1 MSSKINLQTCE
12 YACKSSIFQDN
23 QLIYEKTLLY
33 KKNKKAYNSFIIY
46 LIKEGKKT
54 ENKDKKNTTRK
65 KIINYVLNK
74 HVTSKAEIAKEL
86 NLSMP
91 TVLANVNDL
100 LEKMVLEETGE
111 YASTGGRKA
120 KSIGINKSYCHAMG
134 ILITANHIEMVLVN
148 LGDEIIKKDRI
159 RLKFTAELFYCTEV
173 AQKVKTFLEGELAK
187 DTLLG
192 IGVAIPG
199 IIDQKERIVL
209 KSHALGI
216 ENYSLRFL
224 EQALEIPVYFENDAN
239 AAMLAEKKQK
249 YPNAIYLSLNHTL
262 GGAFCI
268 DGKLFRGQNQK
279 AGEFGHMILVPGGR
293 KCYCGKSGCAD
304 AYCAASVLTQDNRQ
318 SLDAFMEK
326 IESGDEKNLQT
337 WNEYL
342 DHLAVLISNLRMA
355 YDMDIILGGDVGGVL
370 SDYMIPL
377 GEKVMAYNGFEHDV
391 SYLKNCSYKKEA
403 SAVGAAK
410 YFFTKHMVEL

>member
-1 MSSKINLQTCE
+1 M
-12 YACKSSIFQDN
+12 
-23 QLIYEKTLLY
+23 
-33 KKNKKAYNSFIIY
+33 
-46 LIKEGKKT
+46 
-54 ENKDKKNTTRK
+54 
-65 KIINYVLNK
+65 LNK

-173 AQKVKTFLEGELAK
+173 AQKVKNFLEGELAK

-239 AAMLAEKKQK
+239 AAMLAEK
-249 YPNAIYLSLNHTL
+249 S
-262 GGAFCI
+262 
-268 DGKLFRGQNQK
+268 
-279 AGEFGHMILVPGGR
+279 
-293 KCYCGKSGCAD
+293 KSIQMRYIC
-304 AYCAASVLTQDNRQ
+304 L
-318 SLDAFMEK
+318 
-326 IESGDEKNLQT
+326 
-337 WNEYL
+337 
-342 DHLAVLISNLRMA
+342 
-355 YDMDIILGGDVGGVL
+355 
-370 SDYMIPL
+370 
-377 GEKVMAYNGFEHDV
+377 
-391 SYLKNCSYKKEA
+391 
-403 SAVGAAK
+403 
-410 YFFTKHMVEL
+410 